1 MRVIERIIFS
11 ERDSELN
18 IKKTAFYNIHKKY
31 DAKIVEFAGYYMPIQ
46 YKGINEEHIR
56 VRTTVGVFDVSHMGE
71 FEFIGPKAE
80 DFLQLMTTNDVKK
93 LDIYQA
99 HYSALCYEDGGIVD
113 DLLIY
118 RFPEKFI
125 MVVNAANLE
134 KDFQWLRENLIDG
147 VIMKNRS
154 AEYSLL
160 AIQGKKAEATLQKLT
175 TEDLSQVKN
184 YWLTEGALADVPM
197 MIARTGYTGEDG
209 FEIMFPT
216 GQSEHVWNAVMNAG
230 AEFDI
235 EPIGLAA
242 RDTLRMEVKYCL
254 YGNDIDQMTNP
265 LEAGLG
271 WITKLDKGNFIGRDA
286 IMKIK
291 QAGLGRK
298 LIGFEL
304 EGRAIP
310 RHGYP
315 IFNGNSQIGV
325 VTSGMFSPMLQKPIG
340 LGYVP
345 LNYSE
350 VGSKITIDIRGR
362 KFPADVVKT
371 PFYNRPY

>member
-1 MRVIERIIFS
+1 M
-11 ERDSELN
+11 N
-18 IKKTAFYNIHKKY
+18 IKKTGFFDIHKTY
-31 DAKIVEFAGYYMPIQ
+31 DAKVVEFAGYYMPIQ
-46 YKGINEEHIR
+46 YRGINEEHLR
-56 VRTTVGVFDVSHMGE
+56 VRTSVGMFDVSHMGE

-80 DFLQLMTTNDVKK
+80 EFLQLMTTNDVKK
-93 LDIYQA
+93 LNLYQA

-134 KDFQWLRENLIDG
+134 KDFEWLQQHLIDG

-154 AEYSLL
+154 DEYSLL
-160 AIQGKKAEATLQKLT
+160 AIQGRNAEATLQKLT
-175 TEDLSQVKN
+175 DADLSQIKN
-184 YWLTEGALADVPM
+184 YWLTEGVLADVPM

-209 FEIMFPT
+209 FEIMFPVA
-216 GQSEHVWNAVMNAG
+216 QSGHVWNAVMNAG
-230 AEFDI
+230 KEFDI

-242 RDTLRMEVKYCL
+242 RDTLRLEMKYCL
-254 YGNDIDQMTNP
+254 YGNDIDKTTNP
-265 LEAGLG
+265 LESGLG

-286 IMKIK
+286 IMEVK
-291 QAGLGRK
+291 QNGVRRK
-298 LIGFEL
+298 LVGFEL

-315 IFNGNSQIGV
+315 IFNDSSQIGT
-325 VTSGMFSPMLQKPIG
+325 VTSGMFSPVLQKPIG
-340 LGYVP
+340 LGFVP
-345 LNYSE
+345 LDHSD
-350 VGSKITIDIRGR
+350 VGSRIHIDIRGR
-362 KFPADVVKT
+362 KFPANVVKT

>member
-1 MRVIERIIFS
+1 M
-11 ERDSELN
+11 
-18 IKKTAFYNIHKKY
+18 KKTAFYDIHTKY
-31 DAKIVEFAGYYMPIQ
+31 NAKLVEFAGFYMPIQ
-46 YKGINEEHIR
+46 YRGINEEHIR

-80 DFLQLMTTNDVKK
+80 EFLQLMTANDVKK
-93 LDIYQA
+93 LEMYQA
-99 HYSALCYEDGGIVD
+99 HYSALCYENGGIVD

-134 KDFQWLRENLIDG
+134 KDFQWLIEHLIDG

-154 AEYSLL
+154 DEYSLL
-160 AIQGKKAEATLQKLT
+160 AIQGNKAEATLQKLT
-175 TEDLSQVKN
+175 DEDLSQIKN
-184 YWLTEGALADVPM
+184 YWLTEGTLADVPM

-209 FEIMFPT
+209 FEIMFPVKH
-216 GQSEHVWNAVMNAG
+216 SEHVWNAVMTAG

-254 YGNDIDQMTNP
+254 YGNDIDQTTNP

-286 IMKIK
+286 ILKIK
-291 QAGLGRK
+291 QAGIGRK

-315 IFNGNSQIGV
+315 IFSGDSQIGV

-345 LNYSE
+345 LNYAE
-350 VGSKITIDIRGR
+350 IGSKINIDIRGR

-371 PFYNRPY
+371 PFYKRPY